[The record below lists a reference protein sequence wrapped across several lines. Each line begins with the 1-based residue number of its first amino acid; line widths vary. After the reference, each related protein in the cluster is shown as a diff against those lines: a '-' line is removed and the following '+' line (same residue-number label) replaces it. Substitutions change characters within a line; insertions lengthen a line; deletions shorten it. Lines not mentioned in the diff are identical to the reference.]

1 LFGPRAHVDFQS
13 SLFQIGDWTKNK
25 RNGSGDNKSS
35 SRAEHRKALAET
47 SNTIRMNSIDRGV
60 PLGACKK
67 DMVIIAQAE
76 SWADQHS
83 HECGMLALSQVI
95 ESKQKRV
102 ASLTKLLEIPGMEA
116 AQKSQ
121 ILDKIMELME
131 DIQDK
136 ENLMEQKS
144 ENKRKTLQLVEGFLQ
159 QGTAESG
166 KSNLKTP
173 RVSDPLDENAASVP
187 PVTPRNLQSL

>member
-1 LFGPRAHVDFQS
+1 
-13 SLFQIGDWTKNK
+13 
-25 RNGSGDNKSS
+25 
-35 SRAEHRKALAET
+35 
-47 SNTIRMNSIDRGV
+47 MN
-60 PLGACKK
+60 L
-67 DMVIIAQAE
+67 
-76 SWADQHS
+76 
-83 HECGMLALSQVI
+83 ECLHLSQVI

-102 ASLTKLLEIPGMEA
+102 ESLTKLLEIPGMEA

>member
-1 LFGPRAHVDFQS
+1 
-13 SLFQIGDWTKNK
+13 
-25 RNGSGDNKSS
+25 
-35 SRAEHRKALAET
+35 
-47 SNTIRMNSIDRGV
+47 MN
-60 PLGACKK
+60 L
-67 DMVIIAQAE
+67 
-76 SWADQHS
+76 
-83 HECGMLALSQVI
+83 ECLHLSQVI

-102 ASLTKLLEIPGMEA
+102 ESLTKLLEIPGMEA

-144 ENKRKTLQLVEGFLQ
+144 ENKYKTSQLVEGFLQ

-166 KSNLKTP
+166 KSNVKTP
-173 RVSDPLDENAASVP
+173 
-187 PVTPRNLQSL
+187 